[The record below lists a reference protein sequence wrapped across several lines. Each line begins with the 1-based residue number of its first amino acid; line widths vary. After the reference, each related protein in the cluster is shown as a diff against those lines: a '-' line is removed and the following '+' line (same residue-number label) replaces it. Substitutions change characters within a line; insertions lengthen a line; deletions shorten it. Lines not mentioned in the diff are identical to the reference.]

1 LQYSIDPIEMRQ
13 SHVET
18 MKNFEAYVLELETI
32 AALAL
37 SGKNSKIE
45 DLNLK
50 QYLNGNVGTELRRRV
65 PLDYRQRIGAFF
77 TSEALRTLTISTSFL
92 KTHNGLVWDPACGA
106 GDLLLRVAEVLPATV
121 DLASTLNA
129 WGNQL
134 CGNDIEP
141 VFVRAAKARLVLAA
155 YLRGARRQPGGRL
168 SLTKVFP
175 LIRVGDS
182 LVHPPSFKPTRI
194 VLNPP
199 FIAIKQ
205 QIEQGWG
212 AGSVSAAAVFID
224 QCLKIAV
231 PGALISA
238 ILPDV
243 LRTGSRYERWRAA
256 VQKKAEVT
264 RLEVYGAF
272 DPQADVDVFVVELR
286 VRSLDQALTIGAE
299 PWGICKTSAS
309 ATLGHYCT
317 VAVGPVVPHRHKN
330 EGLDL
335 PYLHAKDAPQWGVI
349 ENITARRQFAG
360 TTFQPPFVVIRR
372 TSSPSDKF
380 RAVGTLV
387 ACNEPVAVENHLIIC
402 SPNDG
407 SLATC
412 VKIMEVLH
420 AKTTNEWLNGRIR
433 CRHLTVG
440 SVKDIPWVGY
450 KKNRVT

>member
-1 LQYSIDPIEMRQ
+1 
-13 SHVET
+13 
-18 MKNFEAYVLELETI
+18 MKIFEEYVLELETI

-37 SGKNSKIE
+37 SGKNSKV
-45 DLNLK
+45 DSLNLK

-65 PLDYRQRIGAFF
+65 SLDYRQRIGAFF

-92 KTHNGLVWDPACGA
+92 NAHDGLVWDPACGA
-106 GDLLLRVAEVLPATV
+106 GDLLLRVAETLPTTL
-121 DLASTLNA
+121 DLAATLNT
-129 WGNQL
+129 WGEQL

-175 LIRVGDS
+175 LIRVVDS

-199 FIAIKQ
+199 FIAINQK
-205 QIEQGWG
+205 IEQGWG
-212 AGSVSAAAVFID
+212 AGSVSAAAIFID
-224 QCLKIAV
+224 KCLKIAV
-231 PGALISA
+231 PGTLIAA

-243 LRTGSRYERWRAA
+243 LRTGSRYERWRTA
-256 VQKKAEVT
+256 VQKFAEIT
-264 RLEVYGAF
+264 RLHVYGAF

-286 VRSLDQALTIGAE
+286 VRSLNQEPAIGAD
-299 PWGICKTSAS
+299 PWGICKTSTS
-309 ATLGHYCT
+309 ATLGNYCT
-317 VAVGPVVPHRHKN
+317 VAVGPVVPHRHKSV
-330 EGLDL
+330 GPDL

-349 ENITARRQFAG
+349 ESITVRRKFAG

-387 ACNEPVAVENHLIIC
+387 ACNERVAVENHLIIC

-412 VKIMEVLH
+412 EKIMEVLH
-420 AKTTNEWLNGRIR
+420 ANTTNEWLNGRIR

-440 SVKDIPWVGY
+440 SVKDIPWVVH